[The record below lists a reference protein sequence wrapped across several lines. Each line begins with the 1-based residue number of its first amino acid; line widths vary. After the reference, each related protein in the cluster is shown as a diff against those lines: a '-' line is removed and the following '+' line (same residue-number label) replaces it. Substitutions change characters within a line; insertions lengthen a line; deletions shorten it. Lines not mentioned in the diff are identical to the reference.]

1 MKGPDNIDV
10 ALQRRR
16 LIMMA
21 AINAV
26 CVVIAVASAIGYVS
40 YHVAWLGAL
49 FAVAVIAGFAAQV
62 WLVLGLRRKR

>member
-16 LIMMA
+16 LIKMA

-26 CVVIAVASAIGYVS
+26 CVVIAVACAIGYVS
-40 YHVAWLGAL
+40 FHVVWLGAL

-62 WLVLGLRRKR
+62 WLVLGIRRKP